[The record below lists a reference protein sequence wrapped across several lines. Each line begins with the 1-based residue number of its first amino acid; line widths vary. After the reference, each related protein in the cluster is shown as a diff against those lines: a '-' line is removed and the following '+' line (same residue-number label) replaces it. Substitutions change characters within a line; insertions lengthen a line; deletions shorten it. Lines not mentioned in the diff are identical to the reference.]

1 MKTLALFGLL
11 LVSPMSFAEETLDA
25 AAVKKL
31 LSGNTVEALASSGNT
46 FQTYFAADGKLIR
59 KDGDKIAEG
68 AWRVEDDG
76 KQCVEGTPGGCA
88 MIVKN
93 DDGSYD
99 RKTKKGVAA
108 RWLTIT
114 PGKGF

>member
-1 MKTLALFGLL
+1 
-11 LVSPMSFAEETLDA
+11 MSFAEETLDA

-31 LSGNTVEALASSGNT
+31 LSGNTVEGLSANSGNT
-46 FQTYFAADGKLIR
+46 FLTYFTADGKLVR
-59 KDGDKIAEG
+59 KDGDKITEG
-68 AWRVEDDG
+68 VWRVEDDG
-76 KQCVEGTPGGCA
+76 KQCVEGVPGGCA

-99 RKTKKGVAA
+99 RKNKKGVVA